1 MTEKPRIKVKRVKH
15 GRLKLEDGTVIV
27 QRVAIV
33 DARPVKVGSP
43 FGVDF
48 DLVVISGISPHP
60 SKKVVEELKDK
71 PMLEPGKQPPNA
83 WRAVKI
89 QEKEPALE
97 EAEYFDEE
105 VGRYRIR
112 VEIEPLMASLNTG
125 AKTVKGEPI
134 YVVRWAPKISWN
146 KIE

>member
-1 MTEKPRIKVKRVKH
+1 MMTEKPRIRVKRVKH

-60 SKKVVEELKDK
+60 SKKVVEELKDQ

-83 WRAVKI
+83 
-89 QEKEPALE
+89 
-97 EAEYFDEE
+97 
-105 VGRYRIR
+105 
-112 VEIEPLMASLNTG
+112 
-125 AKTVKGEPI
+125 
-134 YVVRWAPKISWN
+134 
-146 KIE
+146 